1 MTHGPCPPLAFR
13 SACQHK
19 VLDAECPSTITLLY
33 HLEPDHIFA
42 TIRSIDLEG
51 TWPMSRRIGA
61 MDERGSEITSQ
72 QEDIARRRDKFRDQK
87 RLAKM
92 VQWPYPKCVG
102 ASPEKIVGGGKQG
115 QEGGRGWPGKS
126 PDRETPVKYLQA
138 RDEGNLNDPWP
149 MPTTGIQVRLP
160 A

>member
-1 MTHGPCPPLAFR
+1 MAHVTKNGEERARNPPRKHLME
-13 SACQHK
+13 
-19 VLDAECPSTITLLY
+19 AEEALLKSKGC
-33 HLEPDHIFA
+33 EPMHQA
-42 TIRSIDLEG
+42 
-51 TWPMSRRIGA
+51 
-61 MDERGSEITSQ
+61 
-72 QEDIARRRDKFRDQK
+72 
-87 RLAKM
+87 
-92 VQWPYPKCVG
+92 VG
-102 ASPEKIVGGGKQG
+102 ASPEKNVGGGKQG

>member
-1 MTHGPCPPLAFR
+1 MAHVTKNGEERARNPPRKHLME
-13 SACQHK
+13 
-19 VLDAECPSTITLLY
+19 AEEALVKSTGC
-33 HLEPDHIFA
+33 EPMHQA
-42 TIRSIDLEG
+42 
-51 TWPMSRRIGA
+51 
-61 MDERGSEITSQ
+61 
-72 QEDIARRRDKFRDQK
+72 
-87 RLAKM
+87 
-92 VQWPYPKCVG
+92 VG